1 MDPDIIKIQ
10 NLIVSVKQGEESKS
24 IVDKVNLSIAENS
37 IVGLVGGS
45 GSGKTTIG
53 MSIIRLLASALK
65 VDGGE
70 ILFEGY
76 NLLTYSESKMR
87 EIRGKKIGMI
97 FQEPLYAFNPVF
109 KIGEQIDEV
118 LRFHTRLDVNKRKTK
133 VLELIDM
140 VGLSEP
146 DKIYQN
152 YPHHLSGGMRQRAM
166 IAQAI
171 AADPKLLIADEP
183 TSNLD
188 VTIQVKII
196 ELFRELN
203 KKLNLSILLITHDL
217 GVVSHLCDSIVVMT
231 KGKIVE
237 TGKTD
242 EVMKSPKDKYTETLL
257 SCY

>member
-1 MDPDIIKIQ
+1 MEPNIIKIH
-10 NLIVSVKQGEESKS
+10 NLTVSVRQGDEPKN

-53 MSIIRLLASALK
+53 MSIIRLLAPALRI
-65 VDGGE
+65 DGGE

-87 EIRGKKIGMI
+87 EMRGKKIGMV

-109 KIGEQIDEV
+109 RIGQQIDEV
-118 LRFHTRLDVNKRKTK
+118 LRFHTKLDVNKRKTK

-140 VGLSEP
+140 VGLP
-146 DKIYQN
+146 QPNKIYQN
-152 YPHHLSGGMRQRAM
+152 YPHQLSGGMRQRAM

-171 AADPKLLIADEP
+171 AAEPKLLIADEP

-188 VTIQVKII
+188 VTIQAKII
-196 ELFRELN
+196 ELFSELK
-203 KKLNLSILLITHDL
+203 KKLNLSMLLITHDL
-217 GVVSHLCDSIVVMT
+217 GVVSHLCDSIAVMT
-231 KGKIVE
+231 NGKIVE